1 MFAKR
6 VFTVVELPDLNRQ
19 PFRNARRDEHGFR
32 VLNGFYFLAL

>member
-6 VFTVVELPDLNRQ
+6 VLTAVGLPDLNRQ

-32 VLNGFYFLAL
+32 VLNGFYFLAT